1 MTDKSHVGMTRCF
14 YCNEYSEILLDTRL
28 RNSLPRD
35 CGVINMRPCSKC
47 EGYMKQGII
56 VIVVQKASLEAEER
70 RLAVLG
76 TPDKNH
82 PQEGICNPHRTG
94 VWVVMREEA
103 LRRLVRD
110 EKLLESILR
119 YRWTFMDDETAEA
132 TGLAAQARA
141 SAKEAAV

>member
-14 YCNEYSEILLDTRL
+14 YCNEYSEILLDMRL
-28 RNSLPRD
+28 RKRLPRD

-76 TPDKNH
+76 TPDKDH
-82 PQEGICNPHRTG
+82 PQEGICNPNRTG
-94 VWVVMREEA
+94 IWVVVREEA
-103 LRRLVRD
+103 LRRLVRN